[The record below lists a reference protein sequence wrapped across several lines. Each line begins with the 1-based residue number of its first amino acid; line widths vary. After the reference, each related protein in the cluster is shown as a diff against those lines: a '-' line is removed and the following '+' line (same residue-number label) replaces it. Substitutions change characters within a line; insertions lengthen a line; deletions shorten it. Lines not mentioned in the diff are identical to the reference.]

1 MSSPPP
7 SGSGGPQF
15 GQRPGP
21 GGPGNQSPGY
31 GHRSSGPGEPPPQYG
46 QRPGPG
52 GPGERPPQY
61 GQRPGP
67 GGAGGPGGPGDDLRG
82 ITPQQENDK
91 LISALCYIFWF
102 LVPIIILVTDMKDS
116 RFAKVHAYQGIV
128 WGAVGIAFY
137 ILYGIIWIIL
147 SAVIPFIGC
156 ILWVG
161 YFLPFALSLYFA
173 YLVFS
178 KGAVVLP
185 GLTDATK
192 AVFKDL

>member
-1 MSSPPP
+1 
-7 SGSGGPQF
+7 
-15 GQRPGP
+15 
-21 GGPGNQSPGY
+21 
-31 GHRSSGPGEPPPQYG
+31 
-46 QRPGPG
+46 
-52 GPGERPPQY
+52 
-61 GQRPGP
+61 
-67 GGAGGPGGPGDDLRG
+67 
-82 ITPQQENDK
+82 
-91 LISALCYIFWF
+91 
-102 LVPIIILVTDMKDS
+102 VPIIILVTDMKDS